1 METETTFRD
10 YTGVTTEQM
19 VVQQLTEN
27 TGRAL
32 CDSGD
37 AYGRNWQRNQGQ
49 DLSAAPAVTVSWDA
63 FRARDE
69 EHLPG
74 QLMLC
79 GTVDLYHWMTRNLEF
94 DAELQAQLDEFAARE
109 ENEDSNWLQL
119 QEEFADYLHDREGH
133 EAKPRVIN
141 TYNDP
146 DNVDLSQVLQ
156 YVELYT
162 EDRHEPS
169 HLIVSVHGGCDV
181 RGGYTSPVVY
191 RLRHEYY
198 EALDAARVSC
208 AYTSDFS
215 WDFSAGGSCNGCS
228 EGAPVEDV
236 FALPAFTLDWIA
248 DSEIDRTIETCR
260 RHIQDAEYIC
270 GLSAEAQARLVQKME
285 DRIAELEK
293 ERFEA
298 AVQHLVSNYEA
309 SVLVDKGRAW
319 LIDETCWEAEYVKG
333 EMELKGGNWY
343 F

>member
-37 AYGRNWQRNQGQ
+37 AYGRNWQRNQGK
-49 DLSAAPAVTVSWDA
+49 DFSAAPAVTVRWDVW
-63 FRARDE
+63 RR
-69 EHLPG
+69 PG
-74 QLMLC
+74 DDHPGELSLC

-109 ENEDSNWLQL
+109 ENEDSSWLQI
-119 QEEFADYLHDREGH
+119 QGEFADYLHDRDGH
-133 EAKPRVIN
+133 EAEPRVIN

-191 RLRHEYY
+191 RLRYEYW
-198 EALDAARVSC
+198 EALDTARVSC
-208 AYTSDFS
+208 VYTSDFS

-228 EGAPVEDV
+228 DGAPVEDI
-236 FALPAFTLDWIA
+236 FDLPAFALDWIA
-248 DSEIDRTIETCR
+248 DSEIESTIETCR
-260 RHIQDAEYIC
+260 RHIKDAEYIC
-270 GLSAEAQARLVQKME
+270 GPSSEAQESLVRKME
-285 DRIAELEK
+285 ERIAELEK

-298 AVQHLVSNYEA
+298 AVQHLVNNHET

-319 LIDETCWEAEYVKG
+319 LIDESCWEVEYVKD
-333 EMELKGGNWY
+333 EMELKGGNGY

>member
-37 AYGRNWQRNQGQ
+37 AYGRNWQRNQGK
-49 DLSAAPAVTVSWDA
+49 DFSAAPAVTVSWDA

-109 ENEDSNWLQL
+109 ENEDSSWLQI
-119 QEEFADYLHDREGH
+119 QEEFADYLHDRDGH
-133 EAKPRVIN
+133 EAEPRVIN

-191 RLRHEYY
+191 RLRYEYW
-198 EALDAARVSC
+198 EALDTARVSC
-208 AYTSDFS
+208 VYTSDFS

-228 EGAPVEDV
+228 DGAPVEDI
-236 FALPAFTLDWIA
+236 FDLPAFALDWIA
-248 DSEIDRTIETCR
+248 DREIESTIEACR
-260 RHIQDAEYIC
+260 RHIKDAEYIC
-270 GLSAEAQARLVQKME
+270 GPSAEAQESLVRKME
-285 DRIAELEK
+285 ERIAELEK

-319 LIDETCWEAEYVKG
+319 LIDESCWEAEYVKD
-333 EMELKGGNWY
+333 EMELKGGNGY

>member
-37 AYGRNWQRNQGQ
+37 AYGRNWQRNQGK
-49 DLSAAPAVTVSWDA
+49 DFSAAPAVTVSWDA

-109 ENEDSNWLQL
+109 ENEDSCWLQI
-119 QEEFADYLHDREGH
+119 QEEFADYLHDRDGH
-133 EAKPRVIN
+133 EAEPRVIN

-191 RLRHEYY
+191 RLRQEYW
-198 EALDAARVSC
+198 EALDTARVSC
-208 AYTSDFS
+208 VYTSDFS
-215 WDFSAGGSCNGCS
+215 WDFSAGGSCNS
-228 EGAPVEDV
+228 YSDNAPIKDI
-236 FALPAFTLDWIA
+236 FDLPAFALDWIA
-248 DSEIDRTIETCR
+248 DNEIDNTIETCR
-260 RHIQDAEYIC
+260 RHIKDAEYIC
-270 GLSAEAQARLVQKME
+270 GPSAEAQESLVRKME
-285 DRIAELEK
+285 ERIAELEK

-319 LIDETCWEAEYVKG
+319 LIDESCWEAEYVKD
-333 EMELKGGNWY
+333 EMELKGGNGY